1 MKMAGG
7 GCLGCGVLLIMAAL
21 VVFCAAA
28 VPGVVNSAE
37 TGTAVGIG
45 GALCTL
51 SFFPVLLGIVLLVM
65 GRQQPKPPPTA

>member
-1 MKMAGG
+1 MKFAGG
-7 GCLGCGVLLIMAAL
+7 GCLGCGVLLILAAL

-51 SFFPVLLGIVLLVM
+51 SFLPLLIGIVLMVM
-65 GRQQPKPPPTA
+65 GRQPPPPS